1 MLFLQYALVNAQD
14 ENRIKKA
21 YQLIRKWKLNSPNL
35 IVSVTGGAK
44 NFKLKPQLKKAF
56 RKSLMKVAE
65 TSGARFN
72 VTLHT
77 EQTYYQLGQCN
88 MSTSFV

>member
-1 MLFLQYALVNAQD
+1 MICSQYAIIPAAD
-14 ENRIKKA
+14 EGGLDKA
-21 YQLIRKWKLNSPNL
+21 YDQLTKKWNLDPPNL

-65 TSGARFN
+65 TTGTKN
-72 VTLHT
+72 
-77 EQTYYQLGQCN
+77 
-88 MSTSFV
+88 